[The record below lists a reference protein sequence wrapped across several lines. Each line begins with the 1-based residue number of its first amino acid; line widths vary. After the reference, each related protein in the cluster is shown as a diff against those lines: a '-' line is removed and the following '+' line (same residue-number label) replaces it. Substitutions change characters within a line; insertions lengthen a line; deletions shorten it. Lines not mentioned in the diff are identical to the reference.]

1 MPHLPIAKVFSVLS
15 QSQQGRKKP
24 SFIISRRAGAAPP
37 ERAPAEEGLFFPP
50 LNSSSFCSPD
60 LFPNFK
66 LHLRIRSLFVNDAI
80 TIWLVLL
87 SKRYKSPRF
96 HCPHYHLSATIAGR
110 KIRFQGSGFSRTPS
124 AGPERASPPSAARS
138 GAPPRLRFATVGL
151 SEALPPMWGC

>member
-37 ERAPAEEGLFFPP
+37 ECAPAEEGLFFPP

-124 AGPERASPPSAARS
+124 VGPERASPPSAARS